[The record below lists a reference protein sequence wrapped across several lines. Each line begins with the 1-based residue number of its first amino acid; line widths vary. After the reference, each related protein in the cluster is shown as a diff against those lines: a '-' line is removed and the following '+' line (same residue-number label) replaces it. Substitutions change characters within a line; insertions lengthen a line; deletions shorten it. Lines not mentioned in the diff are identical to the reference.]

1 MFSLFLLVSVRA
13 DALGKAESD
22 IPEFVMGQI
31 PSINPMETASLEF
44 AMKFALEPKY
54 PPIAEGTKGKI
65 QIATDG
71 FGAAVHLGPQLLD
84 IFLSQSPEPGL
95 PDKVDTIGFVI
106 GFHTAPEG
114 VSFSFALDFK
124 GETPLQLCFS
134 DTVANIAAYMQKME
148 GRRLQQQVDDLPP
161 GVTVQYVNGS
171 TEVISFPLPRG
182 SYISDSEKVYEMTDA
197 ILVLTPPDNTGTTRS
212 YASADLTVTG
222 PVTDFELTAHA
233 GLSKIEGPLLAL
245 DFHSPPII
253 NLDLPVPPFCE
264 DGSGM
269 KLNIAAITPAEEK
282 EVEEEVK
289 DMELDEVGDKVAR
302 RLTGVETNRASKNI
316 AVNVL
321 KKLHSAGELFQA
333 YKHEKER
340 LMRMAFIQYSVV
352 AVLALALLLSGGAVL
367 RHSFRARKWGA
378 LAANDEE
385 ALQELVEST
394 Q

>member
-1 MFSLFLLVSVRA
+1 M
-13 DALGKAESD
+13 
-22 IPEFVMGQI
+22 
-31 PSINPMETASLEF
+31 
-44 AMKFALEPKY
+44 
-54 PPIAEGTKGKI
+54 
-65 QIATDG
+65 
-71 FGAAVHLGPQLLD
+71 
-84 IFLSQSPEPGL
+84 
-95 PDKVDTIGFVI
+95 
-106 GFHTAPEG
+106 
-114 VSFSFALDFK
+114 
-124 GETPLQLCFS
+124 
-134 DTVANIAAYMQKME
+134 YMQKMQ
-148 GRRLQQQVDDLPP
+148 GRRLQVAQEDMPP
-161 GVTVQYVNGS
+161 GPTITYEGD
-171 TEVISFPLPRG
+171 TEIISFPLEPG
-182 SYISDSEKVYEMTDA
+182 AFISDSEKVYEMTNM
-197 ILVLTPPDNTGTTRS
+197 VVRLTPPDNTGATRS
-212 YASADLTVTG
+212 YASADVTVTG
-222 PVTDFELTAHA
+222 PEPTFKLTASA
-233 GLSKIEGPLLAL
+233 ALGKIAGPLLAL
-245 DFHSPPII
+245 DFFSAPIPA
-253 NLDLPVPPFCE
+253 LDLPVPPFCE

-333 YKHEKER
+333 YKQEKER